1 MSSEWIRFGNIEVK
15 DELKLLILLTNN
27 INK

>member
-1 MSSEWIRFGNIEVK
+1 MNSEWIRFGNIEGK

>member
-1 MSSEWIRFGNIEVK
+1 MSCERIGFGNIEGK
-15 DELKLLILLTNN
+15 DEFKLLILLTNN

>member
-1 MSSEWIRFGNIEVK
+1 MNSEWIRFGNIEGK
-15 DELKLLILLTNN
+15 DELILLILLTNN